1 MTLLLALGL
10 GVWLGWAIALGRD
23 RRRGLAAV
31 DESKTRPALG
41 GLGRL
46 QLLAW
51 LEGAPQ
57 GWLVLD
63 GQQRIQAINPRAER
77 LLQLPADRLV
87 RGEPLRAV
95 IQQTELEE
103 AILLVGRRGRP
114 QRLEWWQGNE
124 PLEAVLL
131 AGGEG
136 WVALWINS
144 RRSLESQLD
153 QQSRWVS
160 DVAHELKTPLTAL
173 MLVGER
179 LALEAG
185 REAGGTG
192 GSSGVLVERL
202 QRELKRLQELVGDLL
217 ELSCLENS
225 LPFDERRYEVLDLW
239 ELADEAWSSLRPLA
253 ESRGVKLV
261 SGQRQ
266 ASLLWADASRL
277 HRALLN
283 LFENALRYSPDGGV
297 VELSV
302 GSSGLWWELEVRD
315 HGPGLSPED
324 LIHLFERFYRGD
336 PSRVRSQQSGSG
348 LGLAIVQQIALTHGG
363 RVQARNHPDGGAAI
377 ELVLPKGV

>member
-10 GVWLGWAIALGRD
+10 GVLIGWVLFRGP
-23 RRRGLAAV
+23 RRSSAPAAV
-31 DESKTRPALG
+31 EASARPVLP

-63 GQQRIQAINPRAER
+63 GEQRIQAINPRAER

-87 RGEPLRAV
+87 RGQPLRAV
-95 IQQTELEE
+95 IQQAELEE
-103 AILLVGRRGRP
+103 AILSVGRRGRP

-124 PLEAVLL
+124 PLEGVLL

-136 WVALWINS
+136 WGALWINS

-173 MLVGER
+173 LLVGER
-179 LALEAG
+179 LAAEVG
-185 REAGGTG
+185 TGTG
-192 GSSGVLVERL
+192 GSGGVLVERL

-217 ELSCLENS
+217 ELSSLENS
-225 LPFDERRYEVLDLW
+225 LPLDERRYEVLDLW
-239 ELADEAWSSLRPLA
+239 EMAEEAWSSLRPLA
-253 ESRGVKLV
+253 ESRGVRLMAR
-261 SGQRQ
+261 QRQ
-266 ASLLWADASRL
+266 ACLLWADASRL

-297 VELSV
+297 VELGV
-302 GSSGLWWELEVRD
+302 ASSGLWWELEVRD
-315 HGPGLSPED
+315 HGPGLSQDD
-324 LIHLFERFYRGD
+324 LVHLFERFYRGD
-336 PSRVRSQQSGSG
+336 PSRVRSQQAGSG

-363 RVQARNHPDGGAAI
+363 RVQARNHPDGGAVI